1 MKSMLLTITTL
12 SALTLFAAE
21 SAAQENTAGTLPNAT
36 APKIILHEGTEVSLN
51 IAQNVNS
58 RTARQDDVV
67 EFALAAPLKVG
78 DAVVADVGSRAIGVV
93 IHSVKPN
100 FVGDPGELTV
110 RLTFLKAGKV
120 KVPIRGT
127 TLRSGDYRVVI
138 RGGQATIKM
147 GTPMTAYVDADTEV
161 EPLTPGM

>member
-1 MKSMLLTITTL
+1 MKRMLLTIATV
-12 SALTLFAAE
+12 SALSLFVTE
-21 SAAQENTAGTLPNAT
+21 CAAQENTAGVPTTT
-36 APKIILHEGTEVSLN
+36 APKIILREGTEISLK

-67 EFALAAPLKVG
+67 EFVLAAPLKVG
-78 DAVVADVGSRAIGVV
+78 DAVVADVGSRAIGTV

-110 RLTFLKAGKV
+110 RLTFLKVGKV

-127 TLRSGDYRVVI
+127 TLRAGDYRVVI
-138 RGGQATIKM
+138 RGSQATIKM
-147 GTPMTAYVDADTEV
+147 GTPMTAYVDADVEV
-161 EPLTPGM
+161 GLLGPGI